1 MKDISIYFTPVEL
14 DNSNFQDDQI
24 GSKIVVNQNDFP
36 EVKKNSCVI
45 FSVPEF
51 RGNATPVQNKV
62 SSKFRQELYDYYFG
76 GDWNFSLYDLGEIL
90 PGKEL
95 KDTYYAVSSV
105 VAELVKINTIPI
117 IIGGSQDLIFPVYKG
132 YEKLEQ
138 LINICS
144 IDYALDLGEPNTEI
158 KSNGYL
164 SQILLNRP
172 CYLFNHTNIGLQI
185 PFVNPKQLDLFDKLY
200 FDICR
205 LGEFNNSFTKAEPHL
220 RNADII
226 NIDFECIK
234 ASEVMNENAIPNG
247 FYAQQICQIAKYA
260 GISDK
265 STTFGIFNYSNINNV
280 SDKLLAQIIWYFL
293 DGVGSRKGDFP
304 IGSKADYTKFR
315 VFQEESNNEL
325 IFYKSNKS
333 ERWWLE
339 VPYPPVDGKKYE
351 RHYII
356 PCSKEDYDNAMKN
369 EIPDLWWKTYHKL
382 S

>member
-14 DNSNFQDDQI
+14 GNLKFEADQI
-24 GSKIVVNQNDFP
+24 GSKIILNQHDFP
-36 EVKKNSCVI
+36 EVKKNSCAI

-51 RGNATPVQNKV
+51 RGNHIPITNKV
-62 SSKFRQELYDYYFG
+62 NSQFRNNLYSHYFG
-76 GDWNFSLYDLGEIL
+76 GEWTFELYDLGEIL

-95 KDTYYAVSSV
+95 ADTYYAVSNV
-105 VAELVKINTIPI
+105 VAELVKINIIPI
-117 IIGGSQDLIFPVYKG
+117 IIGGSQDLIFSVYKG

-144 IDYALDLGEPNTEI
+144 VDHALDLGEPNSEI
-158 KSNGYL
+158 KANGYL
-164 SQILLNRP
+164 SQILLTRP
-172 CYLFNHTNIGLQI
+172 CYLFNHANIGLQI
-185 PFVNPKQLDLFDKLY
+185 PYVNPKQLDLFDKLY

-205 LGEFNNSFTKAEPHL
+205 LGEYNNSFVKAEPHL

-234 ASEVMNENAIPNG
+234 ASEVLCEEAIPNG
-247 FYAQQICQIAKYA
+247 FYAEQICQIAKYA

-265 STTFGIFNYSNINNV
+265 STSFGIFNYSKVNDV

-293 DGVGSRKGDFP
+293 DGVSSRKGDFP
-304 IGSKADYTKFR
+304 IGSKTEYTKFR
-315 VFQEESNNEL
+315 VFSDEADHEL
-325 IFYKSNKS
+325 IFYRSNKS
-333 ERWWLE
+333 DRWWLE

-351 RHYII
+351 RQHII
-356 PCSKEDYDNAMKN
+356 PCNKEDYDNAMKN

>member
-1 MKDISIYFTPVEL
+1 LKFE
-14 DNSNFQDDQI
+14 DDQI
-24 GSKIVVNQNDFP
+24 GSKIILNQHDFP

-51 RGNATPVQNKV
+51 RGSITPVENK
-62 SSKFRQELYDYYFG
+62 SNSKFRQEFYKYYFG
-76 GDWNFSLYDLGEIL
+76 GDWTFNLYDLGEIL

-95 KDTYYAVSSV
+95 RDTYYAVSNV
-105 VAELVKINTIPI
+105 VAELVKIGAIPV
-117 IIGGSQDLIFPVYKG
+117 IIGGSQDLIFSVYKG

-144 IDYALDLGEPNTEI
+144 IDYALDLGEPNEEVN
-158 KSNGYL
+158 SNGYL

-172 CYLFNHTNIGLQI
+172 CYLFNHANIGLQI
-185 PFVNPKQLDLFDKLY
+185 PYVNPKQLDLFDKLY

-205 LGEFNNSFTKAEPHL
+205 LGEYNNSFTKAEPHL

-226 NIDFECIK
+226 NIDFDSIK
-234 ASEVMNENAIPNG
+234 GSEIQNIDAIPNG

-265 STTFGIFNYSNINNV
+265 STTFGIFNYSKGNDV

-304 IGSKADYTKFR
+304 IGSKTDYTKFR
-315 VFQEESNNEL
+315 VFQEESKNEL

-339 VPYPPVDGKKYE
+339 VPYPPSDGKKYE
-351 RHYII
+351 RHHII

>member
-1 MKDISIYFTPVEL
+1 MKDISIYFTPVEVDHL
-14 DNSNFQDDQI
+14 KFEDDQI
-24 GSKIVVNQNDFP
+24 GSKIILNQHDFP

-51 RGNATPVQNKV
+51 RGNHIPKTNNVN
-62 SSKFRQELYDYYFG
+62 SKFRIDFYNHYSG
-76 GDWNFSLYDLGEIL
+76 GEWGFDLYDLGEIL

-95 KDTYYAVSSV
+95 TDTYYAVSNV
-105 VAELVKINTIPI
+105 VAELVKINAIPI
-117 IIGGSQDLIFPVYKG
+117 IIGGSQDLIFPIYKG

-144 IDYALDLGEPNTEI
+144 VDHALDLGEPNSEI

-172 CYLFNHTNIGLQI
+172 CYLFNHANIGLQI
-185 PFVNPKQLDLFDKLY
+185 PYVNPKQLDLFDKLY

-205 LGEFNNSFTKAEPHL
+205 LGEYNNSFTNAEPHL

-234 ASEVMNENAIPNG
+234 ASEVLTKDAIPNG

-265 STTFGIFNYSNINNV
+265 STSFGIFNYSNVNDV

-293 DGVGSRKGDFP
+293 DGVACRKGDFP
-304 IGSKADYTKFR
+304 IGSKSDYTKFR
-315 VFQEESNNEL
+315 VVLEETNHEL

-339 VPYPPVDGKKYE
+339 VPYPPSDGKKYE
-351 RHYII
+351 RHHII
-356 PCSKEDYDNAMKN
+356 PCNKEDYENAMKN
-369 EIPDLWWKTYHKL
+369 QIPDLWWKTYHKL

>member
-1 MKDISIYFTPVEL
+1 MKDISIYFTPFEVDHLKFE
-14 DNSNFQDDQI
+14 DDQI
-24 GSKIVVNQNDFP
+24 GSKIILNQHDFP

-51 RGNATPVQNKV
+51 RGNHIPITNKV
-62 SSKFRQELYDYYFG
+62 NSKFRIDFYNHYFG
-76 GDWNFSLYDLGEIL
+76 GEWGFELYDLGEIL

-95 KDTYYAVSSV
+95 TDTYYAVSNV
-105 VAELVKINTIPI
+105 VAELVKINAIPI

-144 IDYALDLGEPNTEI
+144 VDYALDLGEPNSEI

-172 CYLFNHTNIGLQI
+172 CYLFNHANIGLQI
-185 PFVNPKQLDLFDKLY
+185 PYVNPKQLDLFDKLY

-205 LGEFNNSFTKAEPHL
+205 LGEYNNSFTNAEPHL

-226 NIDFECIK
+226 NVDFECIK
-234 ASEVMNENAIPNG
+234 ASDVLTNDAIPNG
-247 FYAQQICQIAKYA
+247 FNSQQICQIAKYA

-265 STTFGIFNYSNINNV
+265 STTFGIFNYCNVNDV

-293 DGVGSRKGDFP
+293 DGVSSRKGDFP
-304 IGSKADYTKFR
+304 IGSKSDYTKFR
-315 VFQEESNNEL
+315 VFLEETNHEL

-351 RHYII
+351 RHHII
-356 PCSKEDYDNAMKN
+356 PCNKEDYDNAMKN